1 MYSADEKLVSQT
13 LTGDREA
20 FGVLVHKYQ
29 DMVYTYAFQKVRNEA
44 DAQDIT
50 QEVFI
55 RAYRRLF
62 KLRHPHLFRTW
73 LYTIMS
79 NECKRWMERVM
90 KKRKREIILEE
101 AAEDALKIEP
111 PHTEPVEDWQVDL
124 EKAMAALSD
133 ENRVAVSMFY
143 MGDCSLKEISEFLGV
158 SVNTVKGK
166 LHRARRQL
174 GGAMSRHYGRLLTSH
189 KLRAGFLMQIMEQ
202 IRYVPAPAIGFA
214 WSSAAVGKSLV
225 SLIMALCILVGLAR
239 VRSDLPTSSSEKQ
252 FASSPSVMNRL
263 PIEVAHI
270 ESVPYST
277 PSSVSGI
284 PSATGKRPL
293 AASNRV
299 SIEPSDRSIGGRN
312 GTSAENGGE
321 PQNSRFSAVMTE
333 EAAERLTFSG
343 RVVDSGGEPVADAEV
358 LYSLQSNPPK
368 YAARTSEDGLFK
380 FGLPR
385 PESEERDR
393 VDIVAVHA
401 QHASGWRNLPT
412 LSTANVE
419 IQLEKPTIISGRI
432 MNTAGEPVQNAEV
445 QLKEFLRDNLI
456 YLGLDDHSVLNLIPI
471 APVKSDSNG
480 NFIFRR
486 LPQGRTATLSV
497 QGEGYAREMQDAVLT
512 GTKGL
517 EFKLER
523 EARIEGRLSYEDS
536 GTPVE
541 SATISIESIRPTAA
555 GGRASV
561 DEHGHYAVRN
571 LPPGTYNMYLE
582 EGPAGWTAAA
592 NAVVKVA
599 EGQTASKVDMT
610 LVRVGY
616 VTGRV
621 TDRGT
626 NEPIANYDIS
636 MYDAARPAP
645 QKRSHSMQ
653 TDESGTYRFS
663 AAPGSALIFGS
674 PPRGY
679 QDVDYIDENVH
690 VVEGET
696 LVINFQFSKGTPSTF
711 RTLTETGDPVT
722 GARITDSFG
731 GRRDYGKSNEH
742 GELTVHGLRPGQRL
756 VLTAEQT
763 ELKLRG
769 SAEVEFQPGAPA
781 EIRMNPFKL
790 VKISGRVV
798 NSDGEP
804 IPSAIIHRHRSD
816 PLRHTV
822 IVSGIGVTNGDGWFR
837 DVGLIAGV
845 QYVIT
850 AKAKG
855 YWREVTEEFTATEGM
870 SQFDD
875 FVLRP
880 AIGQFSIEGRI
891 IDTSGNP
898 VSGARLESTQQGQY
912 WETFTDA
919 NGDYRLENLPMV
931 VLYQLEITHPDYA
944 HHTLGVLKTD
954 QRHDIVL
961 DKADGYLA
969 GKVVAADGEP
979 VDHATVRIEPRKDP
993 ASGAVYSP
1001 DYTNREGEFEL
1012 KYIKGAE
1019 VSIYVGT
1026 GHQSQVF
1033 EGIKVNQRDLVF
1045 TLDPID
1051 AESVPRPEWGA
1062 RRAHAKEA
1070 ERRLDALAGKPA
1082 PELAVEKW
1090 LSGSSATIGHLKGKT
1105 IALDFWASDDFDN
1118 VQSVRLLNV
1127 LQEVYQEKG
1136 LVCVTICPA
1145 KADVDT
1151 IKQQIAEHTLTY
1163 SIGLDSPTDV
1173 PGAKGETFDRYAI
1186 GGRGSIVLINAAGEI
1201 TGSVFPGN
1209 LEDRIQKLF
1218 TD

>member
-111 PHTEPVEDWQVDL
+111 AHAAPVEGWQVDL
-124 EKAMAALSD
+124 EQAMSMLPD

-143 MGDCSLKEISEFLGV
+143 MGNCSLKEISEFLGV

-166 LHRARRQL
+166 LHRARQQL
-174 GGAMSRHYGRLLTSH
+174 GDAMSQHYGRLLKSH

-202 IRYVPAPAIGFA
+202 IRYVPAPAIGLA
-214 WSSAAVGKSLV
+214 WSSATVGKSV
-225 SLIMALCILVGLAR
+225 FALITALCILFGLAR
-239 VRSDLPTSSSEKQ
+239 VRSDLPTSSSANQ
-252 FASSPSVMNRL
+252 IASSPSVMNRS
-263 PIEVAHI
+263 PIEVALL

-277 PSSVSGI
+277 QSSVSGV
-284 PSATGKRPL
+284 PEATGKHPL

-299 SIEPSDRSIGGRN
+299 SIEPSNRSIGRN

-333 EAAERLTFSG
+333 EAADRLTFSG
-343 RVVDSGGEPVADAEV
+343 RVVDSGDEPVADAEV
-358 LYSLQSNPPK
+358 LYSLQSNQPK
-368 YAARTSEDGLFK
+368 SVTRTAEDGMFN
-380 FGLPR
+380 FEFHR
-385 PESEERDR
+385 PESEEWDR
-393 VDIVAVHA
+393 VNIVAVHP
-401 QHASGWRNLPT
+401 QHASGWQNLPAQ
-412 LSTANVE
+412 STANVE

-432 MNTAGEPVQNAEV
+432 MNSAGESIQNAEI
-445 QLKEFLRDNLI
+445 QLKDFLRDNLI

-471 APVKSDSNG
+471 PPVKSDVNG
-480 NFIFRR
+480 IFIFRR
-486 LPQGRTATLSV
+486 LPPGRTATLTV
-497 QGEGYAREMQDAVLT
+497 QGQGYATERQSAVLT
-512 GTKGL
+512 GTEGL

-523 EARIEGRLSYEDS
+523 EAQIEGRLSYVDS
-536 GTPVE
+536 GAPVE
-541 SATISIESIRPTAA
+541 SATISVESIHPAA
-555 GGRASV
+555 GGGPASV
-561 DEHGHYAVRN
+561 DANGHYVVRN
-571 LPPGTYNMYLE
+571 LPSGTYNVYLQ

-599 EGQTASKVDMT
+599 EGQTVSKVDMT

-621 TDRGT
+621 TDRHT

-636 MYDAARPAP
+636 MYDAARPAA
-645 QKRSHSMQ
+645 QKKSHSMQ
-653 TDESGTYRFS
+653 TDESGTFRFS
-663 AAPGSALIFGS
+663 AAPGPGLIFGS
-674 PPRGY
+674 SPPGY
-679 QDVDYIDENVH
+679 QTDEYIDKNVH

-696 LVINFQFSKGTPSTF
+696 LVADFQFSKGTPSIF

-742 GELTVHGLRPGQRL
+742 GELTVHGLRQAQRL
-756 VLTAEQT
+756 VLTAEQS

-769 SAEVEFQPGAPA
+769 SAEVEFQPGAPV
-781 EIRMNPFKL
+781 EIRMKPFKL
-790 VKISGRVV
+790 VKVSGRVV
-798 NSDGEP
+798 NSNGEP
-804 IPSAIIHRHRSD
+804 IPSARIHRHRRD
-816 PLRHTV
+816 PLGHTV
-822 IVSGIGVTNGDGWFR
+822 IVSGVGVTNGDGWFS

-845 QYVIT
+845 DYVIT

-855 YWREVTEEFTATEGM
+855 YWREVTKEFTATEEM

-880 AIGQFSIEGRI
+880 AVGQFSIEGRI

-898 VSGARLESTQQGQY
+898 VNGARLESMQQGQR
-912 WETFTDA
+912 WEAFTDA
-919 NGDYRLENLPMV
+919 NGDYRLKNLPMV
-931 VLYQLEITHPDYA
+931 VLYSLDIIHPDYTL
-944 HHTLGVLKTD
+944 HTLEILKTD

-969 GKVVAADGEP
+969 GKIVTADGAP
-979 VDHATVRIEPRKDP
+979 VDHATVKIESGKDP
-993 ASGAVYSP
+993 TSGAVHSP

-1012 KYIKGAE
+1012 KYIKGTE

-1026 GHQSQVF
+1026 DHQSQVF

-1045 TLDPID
+1045 TLNPID
-1051 AESVPRPEWGA
+1051 ARSIPRRDWGA
-1062 RRAHAKEA
+1062 GWVDAEEAK
-1070 ERRLDALAGKPA
+1070 RRLNALAGKPA
-1082 PELAVEKW
+1082 PELAVEEW
-1090 LSGSSATIGHLKGKT
+1090 LSGSSGSIGHLKGKT
-1105 IALDFWASDDFDN
+1105 VALDFWVHDDFDN
-1118 VQSVRLLNV
+1118 VQSMRLLNM

-1151 IKQQIAEHTLTY
+1151 IKQQIAEHTLIY

-1173 PGAKGETFDRYAI
+1173 PGAKGETFNRYAI
-1186 GGRGSIVLINAAGEI
+1186 EGRGSIVLINAAGEI
-1201 TGSVFPGN
+1201 TGSVYPGN
-1209 LEDRIQKLF
+1209 LEDRIQRLLA
-1218 TD
+1218 D

>member
-111 PHTEPVEDWQVDL
+111 AHTAPVEGWQVDL
-124 EKAMAALSD
+124 EQAMSALSE

-143 MGDCSLKEISEFLGV
+143 MGNCSLKEISEFLGV

-166 LHRARRQL
+166 LHRARQQL
-174 GGAMSRHYGRLLTSH
+174 GGAMSQHYGRLLKSH

-214 WSSAAVGKSLV
+214 WSSATVGKSLFA
-225 SLIMALCILVGLAR
+225 LITALCILFGLAR
-239 VRSDLPTSSSEKQ
+239 VRSDLPTSSSAKQ
-252 FASSPSVMNRL
+252 IESSPSVMNRS
-263 PIEVAHI
+263 PIEVALL

-277 PSSVSGI
+277 QSSVSGI
-284 PSATGKRPL
+284 PAATGKRPL

-299 SIEPSDRSIGGRN
+299 SIEPGNRSIGRN
-312 GTSAENGGE
+312 GTSAANGGE

-333 EAAERLTFSG
+333 ETAEILTFSG
-343 RVVDSGGEPVADAEV
+343 QVVDSGGEPVADAEV

-368 YAARTSEDGLFK
+368 YAARTAEDGMFN
-380 FGLPR
+380 FEFHR
-385 PESEERDR
+385 PESEEWDR
-393 VDIVAVHA
+393 VDIVAVHP
-401 QHASGWRNLPT
+401 QHASGWQNLRAQ
-412 LSTANVE
+412 STANVE

-432 MNTAGEPVQNAEV
+432 MNAAGEPIQNAEV
-445 QLKEFLRDNLI
+445 QLKDFLRDNLI

-471 APVKSDSNG
+471 PPVKSDVNG
-480 NFIFRR
+480 IFIFQR
-486 LPQGRTATLSV
+486 LPPGRTATLTV
-497 QGEGYAREMQDAVLT
+497 QGQGYATERQSAVLT

-523 EARIEGRLSYEDS
+523 EARIEGRLSYVDS
-536 GTPVE
+536 GAPVE
-541 SATISIESIRPTAA
+541 SATISVESIRPIAA
-555 GGRASV
+555 GGQASV
-561 DEHGHYAVRN
+561 DANGHYAVRN
-571 LPPGTYNMYLE
+571 LPPGTYNVYLQ

-610 LVRVGY
+610 LVQVGY

-621 TDRGT
+621 TDRDT
-626 NEPIANYDIS
+626 NKPIANYDIR

-645 QKRSHSMQ
+645 QKRKHSVQ

-663 AAPGSALIFGS
+663 AAPGPALIVGS
-674 PPRGY
+674 APPGY

-696 LVINFQFSKGTPSTF
+696 LVLDFQFSKGTPSIF

-742 GELTVHGLRPGQRL
+742 GELTVHGLLLGQRL
-756 VLTAEQT
+756 VLTAEQS

-769 SAEVEFQPGAPA
+769 SAEVEFQPGTSV
-781 EIRMNPFKL
+781 EIRMKPFKL
-790 VKISGRVV
+790 VKVSGRVV
-798 NSDGEP
+798 NTDGEP
-804 IPSAIIHRHRSD
+804 IPSARIHRHRRD

-822 IVSGIGVTNGDGWFR
+822 IVSGVGVTNGDGWFR

-845 QYVIT
+845 DYVIT
-850 AKAKG
+850 ARAKG

-880 AIGQFSIEGRI
+880 AVGQFSIEGRI

-898 VSGARLESTQQGQY
+898 VNGARLESRQQGQY
-912 WETFTDA
+912 WETFTDE
-919 NGDYRLENLPMV
+919 NGDYRLGNLPMV
-931 VLYQLEITHPDYA
+931 VLYSLDIIHPDYA
-944 HHTLGVLKTD
+944 RHTLEILKTN
-954 QRHDIVL
+954 QHRDIVL

-993 ASGAVYSP
+993 VSGAVHRP

-1012 KYIKGAE
+1012 KYIKGSE

-1026 GHQSQVF
+1026 GRQSQVF
-1033 EGIKVNQRDLVF
+1033 EAIKANQRDLVL
-1045 TLDPID
+1045 TLEPID
-1051 AESVPRPEWGA
+1051 AGSVPRPEWSA
-1062 RRAHAKEA
+1062 RRVDA
-1070 ERRLDALAGKPA
+1070 EETKRRLNALAGTPA
-1082 PELAVEKW
+1082 PALAVEKW
-1090 LSGSSATIGHLKGKT
+1090 LSGSSASIGHLKGKT
-1105 IALDFWASDDFDN
+1105 VALDFWARDDFNN
-1118 VQSVRLLNV
+1118 VQSVRLLNA

-1145 KADVDT
+1145 EADVDT
-1151 IKQQIAEHTLTY
+1151 IIQQIAEHTLTY

-1173 PGAKGETFDRYAI
+1173 LGAKGETFNRYAN
-1186 GGRGSIVLINAAGEI
+1186 GGGGSIVLINAAG
-1201 TGSVFPGN
+1201 
-1209 LEDRIQKLF
+1209 
-1218 TD
+1218 

>member
-111 PHTEPVEDWQVDL
+111 SHTAPVEGWQVDL
-124 EKAMAALSD
+124 EQAMSTLPD

-143 MGDCSLKEISEFLGV
+143 MGNCSLKEISEFLGV

-166 LHRARRQL
+166 LHRARQQL
-174 GGAMSRHYGRLLTSH
+174 GGAMSQHYGRLLKSH
-189 KLRAGFLMQIMEQ
+189 KLRAGFLMQIMEN

-214 WSSAAVGKSLV
+214 WGSATVGKSV
-225 SLIMALCILVGLAR
+225 FALITALCILLGLAR
-239 VRSDLPTSSSEKQ
+239 VRSDLPTSSSSNQIE
-252 FASSPSVMNRL
+252 SSPSVMNRS
-263 PIEVAHI
+263 PIEI
-270 ESVPYST
+270 TLLESVRYST
-277 PSSVSGI
+277 QSSVSGI
-284 PSATGKRPL
+284 PAATGKRPL
-293 AASNRV
+293 PASNRV
-299 SIEPSDRSIGGRN
+299 SIEPGNRSIGRT
-312 GTSAENGGE
+312 GTAAENGGE

-358 LYSLQSNPPK
+358 LYSLLSNQPE
-368 YAARTSEDGLFK
+368 YAARTAEDGMFN
-380 FGLPR
+380 FEIPR
-385 PESEERDR
+385 SESEEWDR
-393 VDIVAVHA
+393 VDIVAVHP
-401 QHASGWRNLPT
+401 QHASGWQNLRAQ
-412 LSTANVE
+412 STANVE
-419 IQLEKPTIISGRI
+419 IQLEKPAIISGRI
-432 MNTAGEPVQNAEV
+432 MNTTGEPIQNAEV

-456 YLGLDDHSVLNLIPI
+456 FLGLDDHSVLNLIPI
-471 APVKSDSNG
+471 PPVKSDANG
-480 NFIFRR
+480 IFNFQK
-486 LPQGRTATLSV
+486 LPRGRTATLSV
-497 QGEGYAREMQDAVLT
+497 QGQGYATERQSAVLT

-523 EARIEGRLSYEDS
+523 EAQIEGNLSYVDS
-536 GTPVE
+536 GAPVE
-541 SATISIESIRPTAA
+541 SASISVESIHPAA
-555 GGRASV
+555 GGGQASV
-561 DEHGHYAVRN
+561 DVNGQYVVRN
-571 LPPGTYNMYLE
+571 LPSGTYKVYLQ

-610 LVRVGY
+610 LVRTGY

-621 TDRGT
+621 TDRDT

-636 MYDAARPAP
+636 MYDAARPAA
-645 QKRSHSMQ
+645 QKKSHSVQ
-653 TDESGTYRFS
+653 TNESGTYRFS
-663 AAPGSALIFGS
+663 AAPGPGLIFGS
-674 PPRGY
+674 PPPGY
-679 QDVDYIDENVH
+679 QSDEYIDKNVD
-690 VVEGET
+690 VVEAET
-696 LVINFQFSKGTPSTF
+696 LVVDFQFSKGTPSVF
-711 RTLTETGDPVT
+711 RTLTKTGDPVT
-722 GARITDSFG
+722 DARITDSFG

-742 GELTVHGLRPGQRL
+742 GELTVHGLRLGQRL
-756 VLTAEQT
+756 VLTAEHS

-769 SAEVEFQPGAPA
+769 SAEVELQPGTSI
-781 EIRMNPFKL
+781 EIRMKPFKL

-804 IPSAIIHRHRSD
+804 IPSARIHRHRRD

-822 IVSGIGVTNGDGWFR
+822 IVSGVGVTNGDGWFS
-837 DVGLIAGV
+837 DVGLISGV

-880 AIGQFSIEGRI
+880 AVGQFSIEGRI

-898 VSGARLESTQQGQY
+898 VNGARLESKQQAQR
-912 WETFTDA
+912 WETFTDE
-919 NGDYRLENLPMV
+919 NGDYRLKNLPMV
-931 VLYQLEITHPDYA
+931 VLHYLDIIHPDYA
-944 HHTLGVLKTD
+944 RHTLDILKTD
-954 QRHDIVL
+954 QRRDIVL
-961 DKADGYLA
+961 DKADGFLA

-993 ASGAVYSP
+993 ISGAVNNP

-1012 KYIKGAE
+1012 KFIKGTE

-1026 GHQSQVF
+1026 DRQSQVF

-1045 TLDPID
+1045 TLEPID
-1051 AESVPRPEWGA
+1051 AGSVPRPDWGTWWMNA
-1062 RRAHAKEA
+1062 EEAK
-1070 ERRLDALAGKPA
+1070 RRLNDLAGKPA

-1090 LSGSSATIGHLKGKT
+1090 LSGSSASIGHLKGKT
-1105 IALDFWASDDFDN
+1105 VALDFWARDDFDN
-1118 VQSVRLLNV
+1118 IQSVRLLNA

-1145 KADVDT
+1145 EADVDT
-1151 IKQQIAEHTLTY
+1151 IIQQIAEHTLTY
-1163 SIGLDSPTDV
+1163 SIGLNSPTDV
-1173 PGAKGETFDRYAI
+1173 PDAKGETFNRYAN
-1186 GGRGSIVLINAAGEI
+1186 GGGGSIVLINAAGEI
-1201 TGSVFPGN
+1201 TGSVYPGN
-1209 LEDRIQKLF
+1209 LENRIQRLF

>member
-1 MYSADEKLVSQT
+1 MQT
-13 LTGDREA
+13 LDGARHE
-20 FGVLVHKYQ
+20 K
-29 DMVYTYAFQKVRNEA
+29 
-44 DAQDIT
+44 AQARI
-50 QEVFI
+50 V
-55 RAYRRLF
+55 
-62 KLRHPHLFRTW
+62 
-73 LYTIMS
+73 
-79 NECKRWMERVM
+79 
-90 KKRKREIILEE
+90 LEE

-111 PHTEPVEDWQVDL
+111 AHTAPVEGWQVDL
-124 EKAMAALSD
+124 EKAMASLSD

-174 GGAMSRHYGRLLTSH
+174 GGAMSQHYGRLLTSH

-214 WSSAAVGKSLV
+214 WSGATVGKSLFA
-225 SLIMALCILVGLAR
+225 LITALCILFGLAR
-239 VRSDLPTSSSEKQ
+239 VRSDLTTSSSEKQ

-270 ESVPYST
+270 ESVPYSAHS
-277 PSSVSGI
+277 PISGI
-284 PSATGKRPL
+284 PSATGKRPI
-293 AASNRV
+293 APSNRV
-299 SIEPSDRSIGGRN
+299 SIEPSDRSIGRN
-312 GTSAENGGE
+312 GTSAENSGE

-333 EAAERLTFSG
+333 AAAERLTFSG

-368 YAARTSEDGLFK
+368 YAARTAEDGMFD
-380 FGLPR
+380 FEFPR
-385 PESEERDR
+385 PEFEESDR
-393 VDIVAVHA
+393 VDVVAVHP
-401 QHASGWRNLPT
+401 QHASGWQNLPAQ
-412 LSTANVE
+412 STANVE

-432 MNTAGEPVQNAEV
+432 MNSAGESIQNAEI
-445 QLKEFLRDNLI
+445 QLKDFLRDNLI
-456 YLGLDDHSVLNLIPI
+456 YLGLDDHSVLNLIPVP
-471 APVKSDSNG
+471 PVKSDVNG
-480 NFIFRR
+480 IFIFQR
-486 LPQGRTATLSV
+486 LPPGRTATLTV
-497 QGEGYAREMQDAVLT
+497 QGQGYATERQSAVLT

-523 EARIEGRLSYEDS
+523 EARIEGRLSYVDS
-536 GTPVE
+536 GAPVE
-541 SATISIESIRPTAA
+541 SATISVESIRPIAA
-555 GGRASV
+555 GGQASV
-561 DEHGHYAVRN
+561 DANGHYAVRN
-571 LPPGTYNMYLE
+571 LLPGTYNVYLQ

-592 NAVVKVA
+592 NTVVKVA
-599 EGQTASKVDMT
+599 AGQTVSKVDMT
-610 LVRVGY
+610 LVQVGY

-621 TDRGT
+621 TDRDT
-626 NEPIANYDIS
+626 NKPIANYDIR

-645 QKRSHSMQ
+645 QKRKHSVQ

-663 AAPGSALIFGS
+663 AAPGPGLIVGSS
-674 PPRGY
+674 PPGY

-696 LVINFQFSKGTPSTF
+696 LVLDFQFSKGTPSIF

-742 GELTVHGLRPGQRL
+742 GELTVHGLRQAQRL
-756 VLTAEQT
+756 VLTAEQS

-769 SAEVEFQPGAPA
+769 SAEVEFQPGAPV
-781 EIRMNPFKL
+781 EIRMKPFKL
-790 VKISGRVV
+790 VKVSGRVV
-798 NSDGEP
+798 NSNGEP

-822 IVSGIGVTNGDGWFR
+822 IVSGVGVTNGDGWFS

-845 QYVIT
+845 DYVIT
-850 AKAKG
+850 ARAKG

-880 AIGQFSIEGRI
+880 AVGQFSIEGRI

-898 VSGARLESTQQGQY
+898 VNGARLVSSQQGQH
-912 WETFTDA
+912 WETLTEA

-931 VLYQLEITHPDYA
+931 VLYQLDITHPDYA
-944 HHTLGVLKTD
+944 RHTLEVLKTD

-993 ASGAVYSP
+993 ASGAVHRP

-1012 KYIKGAE
+1012 KYIKGSE

-1033 EGIKVNQRDLVF
+1033 ESVKVNQRDLVF
-1045 TLDPID
+1045 TLNPID
-1051 AESVPRPEWGA
+1051 AGSVPRPEWSA
-1062 RRAHAKEA
+1062 RRVDAEEA
-1070 ERRLDALAGKPA
+1070 RRRLDGLAGKPA

-1090 LSGSSATIGHLKGKT
+1090 LSGSSASIGHLKGKT
-1105 IALDFWASDDFDN
+1105 VALDFWARDDLDN
-1118 VQSVRLLNV
+1118 VQSVRLLNA

-1136 LVCVTICPA
+1136 LVCVTVCPA
-1145 KADVDT
+1145 KTDVDT

-1173 PGAKGETFDRYAI
+1173 LGAKGETFNRYAI
-1186 GGRGSIVLINAAGEI
+1186 EGRGSIVLINAAGEI
-1201 TGSVFPGN
+1201 TGSVYPRN
-1209 LEDRIQKLF
+1209 LEDRIQRLW